1 MQPSE
6 RAASGG
12 GQQMT
17 HIVIVGGGM
26 GGSTILGAFH
36 DIKSFR
42 ILGICDL
49 NPNAPG
55 IKLARELGVP
65 VFTDLGGLLSQPGLE
80 MIIEATGNKQVRE
93 QVLAAKPAHVTL
105 MDSTAANVMMTFV
118 EEHEKVL
125 SRARS
130 KKVAFCTTAPFLVQ
144 TYGRDGVIYFATDLE
159 HYDFV
164 ENHNIDIPG
173 IRVGERF
180 MQGGPIQRCINHGTS
195 VTQAIDE
202 KVYGSRL
209 YVWVNPLF
217 EDDDERK
224 AVTGAYGVFVPKLHP
239 VAKAFDIFAPIIIES
254 QPEGAWVGV
263 TDMEKVTHRMGSDKF
278 DLKEFVVGTPLRE
291 GDTGS
296 ATIKARRKVLLDL
309 TTKKYGN
316 MRMLGIPL
324 YDEDSGE
331 LVGTFGITTPRNL
344 ARDLQEMAAKLS
356 LTTGEIAEAMQG
368 IAESAGEITH
378 TEGQLAGHIKEVQE
392 NAASISEI
400 LGFIKSVAD
409 QTKMLGLNAAIEAAR
424 AGEHGRGFGVVAE
437 EIRKL
442 SDQSKQTADEIG
454 KLIREIDS
462 TVKEAVAA
470 SEGTVQQ
477 SQEQAASTEEV
488 TASVMEMAQMAE
500 KLTGVAKT
508 L

>member
-1 MQPSE
+1 
-6 RAASGG
+6 
-12 GQQMT
+12 
-17 HIVIVGGGM
+17 M
-26 GGSTILGAFH
+26 GGSTILRSFH
-36 DIKSFR
+36 SIDQFR
-42 ILGICDL
+42 VLGICDVD
-49 NPNAPG
+49 PAAPG
-55 IKLARELGVP
+55 LKLARELGVP
-65 VFTDLGGLLSQPGLE
+65 VYSDLNEMLRLST
-80 MIIEATGNKQVRE
+80 MDIIIEATGNGRVRE
-93 QVLAAKPAHVTL
+93 QVIAAKPEHAAL
-105 MDSTAANVMMTFV
+105 MDSAAANLMMTFV

-125 SRARS
+125 KHARS
-130 KKVAFCTTAPFLVQ
+130 KKMAFQTNAPFLVQ
-144 TYGRDGVIYFATDLE
+144 TYGRDGVIYFTTDLQRF
-159 HYDFV
+159 DFV
-164 ENHNIDIPG
+164 ENRNIDVPG
-173 IRVGERF
+173 IRVGEPLF
-180 MQGGPIQRCINHGTS
+180 KDGPIHRCISQGRSISQT
-195 VTQAIDE
+195 VDE
-202 KVYGSRL
+202 KVYGVRL
-209 YVWVNPLF
+209 NAWVMPIF

-224 AVTGAYGVFVPKLHP
+224 PVIGTYGVFADKLHP

-263 TDMEKVTHRMGSDKF
+263 TDLEKVTHRMGSEKF
-278 DLKEFVVGTPLRE
+278 DLKEFVVGTPLRD

-296 ATIKARRKVLLDL
+296 VTIKSRRKTQVDL

-324 YDEDSGE
+324 FDEDTNE
-331 LVGTFGITTPRNL
+331 LVGSFGITTPRNL

-356 LTTGEIAEAMQG
+356 LTTSEIAEAMQG

-378 TEGQLAGHIKEVQE
+378 TEGRLAQHIKAVQD
-392 NAASISEI
+392 NSASISEI

-477 SQEQAASTEEV
+477 SQEQAAATEEI

-500 KLTGVAKT
+500 KLTDVAKT

>member
-1 MQPSE
+1 
-6 RAASGG
+6 
-12 GQQMT
+12 MT
-17 HIVIVGGGM
+17 NIIIVGGGI
-26 GGSTILGAFH
+26 GGSTILKAFH
-36 DIKSFR
+36 SIETFR
-42 ILGICDL
+42 VLGICDL
-49 NPNAPG
+49 NPAAPG
-55 IKLARELGVP
+55 IRLAQELGVAT
-65 VFTDLGGLLSQPGLE
+65 FSDLGEMMRFPGVDI
-80 MIIEATGNKQVRE
+80 IIEATGNARVKE
-93 QVLAAKPAHVTL
+93 QVVSAKPPQATL
-105 MDSTAANVMMTFV
+105 MDSAAANLMMSFV

-130 KKVAFCTTAPFLVQ
+130 KKEAFRTTAPFLVQ
-144 TYGRDGVIYFATDLE
+144 TYGRDGVIYFTADLE
-159 HYDFV
+159 RIDFV
-164 ENHNIDIPG
+164 ENHNINVAG
-173 IRVGERF
+173 IQVGERLIA
-180 MQGGPIQRCINHGTS
+180 GGPIQRCIN
-195 VTQAIDE
+195 QARPISEAVDE
-202 KVYGSRL
+202 KIYGLRL
-209 YVWVNPLF
+209 YVWVMPIF
-217 EDDDERK
+217 EADDEQKR
-224 AVTGAYGVFVPKLHP
+224 VIGACGVFAPKLHP

-254 QPEGAWVGV
+254 QAEGAWVGV

-296 ATIKARRKVLLDL
+296 STIRARRKTQIDL
-309 TTKKYGN
+309 ATKKYGN

-324 YDEDSGE
+324 FDEDTGE
-331 LVGTFGITTPRNL
+331 LIGSFGITTPRNL

-378 TEGQLAGHIKEVQE
+378 TEGKLAQHIREVQE

-454 KLIREIDS
+454 KLIKEIDS
-462 TVKEAVAA
+462 TVKEAVSA

-477 SQEQAASTEEV
+477 SQEQAASTEEI

-500 KLTGVAKT
+500 KLTGVAKI

>member
-1 MQPSE
+1 
-6 RAASGG
+6 
-12 GQQMT
+12 
-17 HIVIVGGGM
+17 M
-26 GGSTILGAFH
+26 GGSTILRSFH
-36 DIKSFR
+36 GIDTFR
-42 ILGICDL
+42 VLGICDV
-49 NPNAPG
+49 NPAAPG
-55 IKLARELGVP
+55 MRLAQELGIP
-65 VFTDLGGLLSQPGLE
+65 AFSDLKE
-80 MIIEATGNKQVRE
+80 MLQLPALDIIIEATGNGRVRE
-93 QVLAAKPAHVTL
+93 QVMTAKPDHATL
-105 MDSTAANVMMTFV
+105 MDSAAANLMMTFV

-125 SRARS
+125 NRARS
-130 KKVAFCTTAPFLVQ
+130 KKQAFRTTAPFLVQ
-144 TYGRDGVIYFATDLE
+144 TYGRDGVIYFSTDLE
-159 HYDFV
+159 RFDFV
-164 ENHNIDIPG
+164 ENHNINVAG
-173 IRVGERF
+173 IRVGERLN
-180 MQGGPIQRCINHGTS
+180 QDGPIQRCISQGRAIS
-195 VTQAIDE
+195 QAVDE
-202 KVYGSRL
+202 KVYGIRL
-209 YVWVNPLF
+209 YVWVMPIF
-217 EDDDERK
+217 EAEDEK
-224 AVTGAYGVFVPKLHP
+224 KPVIGACGVFAPKLHP

-263 TDMEKVTHRMGSDKF
+263 TDLEKVTHRMGSDKF
-278 DLKEFVVGTPLRE
+278 DLKEFVAGTPLQD

-296 ATIKARRKVLLDL
+296 ATIRARRKTQVDIA
-309 TTKKYGN
+309 TKKYGN

-324 YDEDSGE
+324 FDEDSGE
-331 LVGTFGITTPRNL
+331 LVGSFGITTPRNL

-356 LTTGEIAEAMQG
+356 LTTAEIAEAMQG

-378 TEGQLAGHIKEVQE
+378 TEGQLAQHIRAVQD
-392 NAASISEI
+392 NSASISEI

-477 SQEQAASTEEV
+477 SQEQAASTEEI